1 VTAAARGLWYV
12 RALPPES
19 TLNPTLR
26 SLRLL
31 LLVLAV
37 LMAPALSAVHA
48 LSHLPPVAQGKAL
61 PDGHAV
67 EKVCDTCLAL
77 AQLDAALP
85 GSFHAA
91 CLGLDAPQGGAAA
104 DCSATRRRLFAFV
117 ARGPPS
123 SPI

>member
-1 VTAAARGLWYV
+1 M
-12 RALPPES
+12 
-19 TLNPTLR
+19 NPILR
-26 SLRLL
+26 NLRLL

-48 LSHLPPVAQGKAL
+48 LSHLPPAAQGKTL

-91 CLGLDAPQGGAAA
+91 CLGFGAPQGSAAA
-104 DCSATRRRLFAFV
+104 DCSSTQRPLFAFV
-117 ARGPPS
+117 ARAPPS
-123 SPI
+123 FPV